1 MSKIM
6 DNVKNSIGKFK
17 NILSNKKFL
26 LVMVLVVIFL
36 AVAFYVYNNYVAP
49 KINPD
54 FVPNREFV
62 TEGEIK
68 EATLYFFK
76 VDWCP
81 YSKKALP
88 IWNKI
93 VKQFHG
99 KKINNIHLT
108 LRSIDG
114 EKDEKSLENFENEYL
129 APSNKKIDGYP
140 SIWMVKGD
148 DVIEYDAKPT
158 VESLKEFINSIL

>member
-1 MSKIM
+1 
-6 DNVKNSIGKFK
+6 
-17 NILSNKKFL
+17 
-26 LVMVLVVIFL
+26 MVLVVIFL
-36 AVAFYVYNNYVAP
+36 AVAFYVYNTYIAP

-54 FVPNREFV
+54 FVPNREFKS
-62 TEGEIK
+62 EGEIK

-93 VKQFHG
+93 VKQFDG
-99 KKINNIHLT
+99 KEINNIKLN
-108 LRSIDG
+108 LKSIDG
-114 EKDEKSLENFENEYL
+114 EKDEKLLESFESEYL

-148 DVIEYDAKPT
+148 DVVEYDAKPSI
-158 VESLKEFINSIL
+158 ESLKEFINSIL

>member
-1 MSKIM
+1 MARFM
-6 DNVKNSIGKFK
+6 NNVKNSMGKFK

-26 LVMVLVVIFL
+26 LIMVLVVIFL
-36 AVAFYVYNNYVAP
+36 AIAFYVYNSYIAP

-54 FVPNREFV
+54 FVPNREF
-62 TEGEIK
+62 ESDNGKK

-93 VKQFHG
+93 VKEFNG
-99 KKINNIHLT
+99 KQINNTQLS
-108 LRSIDG
+108 LRSVDG
-114 EKDEKSLENFENEYL
+114 EKDEKILENFEAEYL
-129 APSNKKIDGYP
+129 TPSNKKIDGYP
-140 SIWMVKGD
+140 SIWMIKGD

>member
-1 MSKIM
+1 MN
-6 DNVKNSIGKFK
+6 NVKNSVGKFK

-26 LVMVLVVIFL
+26 LIMVLVVIFL

-62 TEGEIK
+62 RDEIK
-68 EATLYFFK
+68 DATLYFFK

-88 IWNKI
+88 IWKKI
-93 VKQFHG
+93 VKEFNG
-99 KKINNIHLT
+99 KKINNIQLT

-114 EKDEKSLENFENEYL
+114 EKDEKSLENFEKEYL
-129 APSNKKIDGYP
+129 TPSKKKIDGYP
-140 SIWMVKGD
+140 SIWMIKGD

-158 VESLKEFINSIL
+158 VESLKEFINSVL

>member
-6 DNVKNSIGKFK
+6 NNVKNSMGKFK

-26 LVMVLVVIFL
+26 LIMVLVVIFL

-62 TEGEIK
+62 TDEIK

-88 IWNKI
+88 IWKKI
-93 VKQFHG
+93 AKEFHG

-108 LRSIDG
+108 LMSIDG
-114 EKDEKSLENFENEYL
+114 EKDEKSLENFEKEYL

-140 SIWMVKGD
+140 SIWMIKGD

>member
-6 DNVKNSIGKFK
+6 NNVKNSVGKFK

-26 LVMVLVVIFL
+26 LIMVLVVIFL

-62 TEGEIK
+62 RDEIK
-68 EATLYFFK
+68 DATLYFFK

-88 IWNKI
+88 IWKKI
-93 VKQFHG
+93 VKEFNG
-99 KKINNIHLT
+99 KKINNIQLT

-114 EKDEKSLENFENEYL
+114 EKDEKSLENFEKEYL
-129 APSNKKIDGYP
+129 TPSKKKIDGYP
-140 SIWMVKGD
+140 SIWMIKGD

-158 VESLKEFINSIL
+158 VESLKEFINSVL